1 MPMPFSRLQLTT
13 ALPAA
18 LAANN
23 GLSIQSP
30 ASGIIQSL
38 SKSTEAAAAAGF
50 FGEGIQLLLQGTEL
64 KAPFDGIFTRQD
76 ATGQQLRFYHAN
88 GLQLD
93 IHFPPE
99 CINGHGRGFD
109 WQIAPQQ
116 GQSARV
122 TAGQLVLNFDPVLL
136 HQWVQPLS
144 CIITLK
150 SHPRFGT
157 IWCRS
162 GYHEVWHDTLFFIEL
177 TASNNGT
184 H

>member
-1 MPMPFSRLQLTT
+1 MPLPFSRLQLTT
-13 ALPAA
+13 ALPPS
-18 LAANN
+18 N

-64 KAPFDGIFTRQD
+64 RAPFDGIFTRQD
-76 ATGQQLRFYHAN
+76 AAGQQLRFYHAN

-93 IHFPPE
+93 IHFPPQ

-109 WQIAPQQ
+109 WQQAQLA
-116 GQSARV
+116 GQNIKV
-122 TAGQLVLNFDPVLL
+122 TAGQLVLNFDPALL
-136 HQWVQPLS
+136 NQWVQPLS

-162 GYHEVWHDTLFFIEL
+162 GYHDVWQDKLFLIEL
-177 TASNNGT
+177 TPGNNT
-184 H
+184 EAA